1 MSLQQQPALEPEEAP
16 AAAVG
21 APVPAASAPARARS
35 SRSRLTLRRFARN
48 RLALVG
54 IGLLVLL
61 FLLAWVG
68 PLVDKWGYD
77 DLDFDSFLQSP
88 SGNHWFGTDQAG
100 SDLFA
105 QTCRG
110 LQKSLIIGILVG
122 LIVTTLAAVTGACA
136 GYFGGWVDRVIMWVV
151 DLLLVMPSFLLI
163 AVLSP
168 VFQGATWLIF
178 VVLLAAFS
186 WMITA
191 RVIRSMTQ
199 TLKDR
204 EFVKAAKYL
213 GVPTWK
219 IIGRHILPSMASLLI
234 IDAVIQVSVA
244 IIGESGLSYFGFG
257 IQPPDVSL
265 GTVIAAGTSS
275 ATTYQ
280 WLFWFPAACLVM
292 VGLAIAF
299 IGDGLRDALDP
310 NAAGARAR
318 IKKPRGGKAGSRTR
332 KPSSGPTGVP
342 AARTE
347 SLGAE

>member
-16 AAAVG
+16 AVAVG
-21 APVPAASAPARARS
+21 APLSSQVTAPVAPGRS
-35 SRSRLTLRRFARN
+35 GRLRLTLRRFARN

-68 PLVDKWGYD
+68 PLLDKWSYE
-77 DLDFDSFLQSP
+77 DLDFDAFLQPP
-88 SGNHWFGTDQAG
+88 SGDHWFGTDQSGA
-100 SDLFA
+100 DLFA

-110 LQKSLIIGILVG
+110 LQKSLVIGLLVG
-122 LIVTTLAAVTGACA
+122 LIVTALAAVAGASA

-151 DLLLVMPSFLLI
+151 DLLLVMPSFLII

-219 IIGRHILPSMASLLI
+219 IIARHILPNMASLLI
-234 IDAVIQVSVA
+234 IDATIQVSVA

-257 IQPPDVSL
+257 IQAPDVSL
-265 GTVIAAGTSS
+265 GTVIAAGTTS

-280 WLFWFPAACLVM
+280 WLFWFPAGCLVL

-310 NAAGARAR
+310 NAAGAKA
-318 IKKPRGGKAGSRTR
+318 KPGKARR
-332 KPSSGPTGVP
+332 KAA
-342 AARTE
+342 AARAAASPQTSE
-347 SLGAE
+347 ADVLGSK